1 MIPQRIYAKIN
12 LDAICHNVKLA
23 MQKVGASTRL
33 MAIVKA
39 DGYGHGAVAV
49 AKTLVSLGVYG
60 FGVATA
66 QEALQ
71 LRKAG
76 IQNLILILGPVF
88 GADEEELIRQNIAFT
103 VFTVEEAEEIEAAAA
118 KLQKKAKIHLKI
130 DTGMGRI
137 GMQPNA
143 DSLPIIEQIL
153 QLPHL
158 EVEGIF
164 THFACADEKDKT
176 SCLLQKEKF
185 LSFLHLCEQS
195 GITFPLR
202 HMCNSAAILDF
213 NDDFLDMVRCGIIT
227 YGLYPSDDV
236 QKDKFPLQPAMEI
249 KSHVSFVKTV
259 EPNFTVSYG
268 STFVTTKQ
276 TTIATVPVGYADG
289 YPRSLSGK
297 GYVLIHGQKAPILG
311 RICMDQMMVD
321 VTQIPQVKRGDTV
334 TVIGQD
340 GNSYL
345 SMDEVAKLAGSFNY
359 ELACNISKRVP
370 RVYLQNGKIVGV
382 LDALD

>member
-164 THFACADEKDKT
+164 THFACADEK
-176 SCLLQKEKF
+176 
-185 LSFLHLCEQS
+185 
-195 GITFPLR
+195 
-202 HMCNSAAILDF
+202 
-213 NDDFLDMVRCGIIT
+213 
-227 YGLYPSDDV
+227 
-236 QKDKFPLQPAMEI
+236 
-249 KSHVSFVKTV
+249 
-259 EPNFTVSYG
+259 
-268 STFVTTKQ
+268 
-276 TTIATVPVGYADG
+276 
-289 YPRSLSGK
+289 
-297 GYVLIHGQKAPILG
+297 GQK
-311 RICMDQMMVD
+311 
-321 VTQIPQVKRGDTV
+321 
-334 TVIGQD
+334 
-340 GNSYL
+340 
-345 SMDEVAKLAGSFNY
+345 FFF
-359 ELACNISKRVP
+359 
-370 RVYLQNGKIVGV
+370 LQQTRRFVFFIRTGKMRE
-382 LDALD
+382 DAFHF